1 MTRFFLTCL
10 VVLLVGRAAA
20 INSDAEKNRPVTKVI
35 NLLKDIIAQL
45 EKEGEQ
51 DQEVYEQMGCW
62 CSTNDKEKTKQ
73 IADGQGKVEDL
84 SHAIED
90 LSANSARLN
99 AEIANLNM
107 EVAKNEEALE
117 SATALRKKQLAEF
130 NVEERDMLT
139 SLTSLKG
146 AVVALAKHHESA
158 FLQMSLS
165 AKESML
171 MNAAVSIQHQLKKHH
186 DLLAEVVTPHQR
198 RVIESF
204 LQTQTTQPQSGEI
217 FGVLKAMK
225 ESFETNLSQS
235 QKEETENAAAFEDLK
250 KAKQQEVN
258 AGRDLADT
266 KAQELATTDEK
277 NAQSKQDLIDTR
289 NTLSANIDYL
299 ANLKDQC
306 QNIDHEFEERS
317 STRQLEIKATSEAL
331 AFLSSDEAHDLFTRT
346 FNPALVQKTT
356 ALRSSQRDQASKV
369 LAVAAKKSADPA
381 LSALAIK
388 ARLNGFE
395 KVKKDIQAMVDKLTI
410 EKEDEIKKRDYCI
423 EEITEIDE
431 ADLTE
436 QTRDKED
443 HLAAI
448 DKLRMDR
455 DLLIKE
461 IEDLKVAIKEAELQL
476 KRAST
481 DREKAN
487 QEFLVVVADQRAT
500 QKLLAAS
507 LNILKGF
514 YDKAALVQVRSRTS
528 QPAGPPPPPGFK
540 TYEKNASSGGVM
552 GMMESIIA
560 DAKAMEEEAVR
571 GETDAQQAYE
581 DFVVET
587 NASIDAMNTSVTNKS
602 EAKAKN
608 ESDQT
613 QRQKELDVVLDEL
626 EVNSKASKDIHYECD
641 FLLKNFD
648 VRQSTRDDEIYSLQ
662 QSLSIFSGASFG
674 AFLQGTN

>member
-1 MTRFFLTCL
+1 MARIFAACL
-10 VVLLVGRAAA
+10 SVLLVGTVTATQ
-20 INSDAEKNRPVTKVI
+20 SDAEKNRPVSKVI
-35 NLLKDIIAQL
+35 NLLKDIIGQL

-62 CSTNDKEKTKQ
+62 CSTNEKEKTQQ
-73 IADGQGKVEDL
+73 IADGEGSVEDL

-99 AEIANLNM
+99 AEIGNLNA

-130 NVEERDMLT
+130 NVEEKDMLT

-146 AVVALAKHHESA
+146 AVVALSKHHTS
-158 FLQMSLS
+158 FLQTSLS
-165 AKESML
+165 AKESL
-171 MNAAVSIQHQLKKHH
+171 MMTTAVSIQHQLKKHH
-186 DLLAEVVTPHQR
+186 NLLAEVITPHQR
-198 RVIESF
+198 KVVESF

-217 FGVLKAMK
+217 FGILKAMK

-235 QKEETENAAAFEDLK
+235 QKEETENAAAYEDLK
-250 KAKQQEVN
+250 KAKEQEIV
-258 AGRDLADT
+258 AGRDLSDT
-266 KAQELATTDEK
+266 KTQELANTDEK
-277 NAQSKQDLIDTR
+277 NAQSKQDLKDTR
-289 NTLSANIDYL
+289 NTLAANTDYL
-299 ANLKDQC
+299 SNLKEQC

-317 STRQLEIKATSEAL
+317 ATRQLEIKATSEAL

-346 FNPALVQKTT
+346 FNPALIQKTN

-369 LAVAAKKSADPA
+369 LSVAAKKSADPA

-436 QTRDKED
+436 QTRDKQD
-443 HLAAI
+443 SIAAI
-448 DKLRMDR
+448 DTLRMDR
-455 DLLIKE
+455 DKLIGDIEALKVQIKE
-461 IEDLKVAIKEAELQL
+461 TELQL
-476 KRAST
+476 RRAST

-514 YDKAALVQVRSRTS
+514 YDKAALVQVEARTA

-540 TYEKNASSGGVM
+540 TYEKSSSSGGVM

-571 GETDAQQAYE
+571 GEKDGQEAYE
-581 DFVVET
+581 DFVKET
-587 NASIDAMNTSVTNKS
+587 NASLEAMNNDVTNKS
-602 EAKAKN
+602 EAMAKT
-608 ESDQT
+608 ESDQL
-613 QRQKELDVVLDEL
+613 QREKELDGTLDEL
-626 EVNSKASKDIHYECD
+626 EVNAKASKDIHYECD

-648 VRQSTRDDEIYSLQ
+648 IRQSTRDDEIYSLE

-674 AFLQGTN
+674 AFLQSNW